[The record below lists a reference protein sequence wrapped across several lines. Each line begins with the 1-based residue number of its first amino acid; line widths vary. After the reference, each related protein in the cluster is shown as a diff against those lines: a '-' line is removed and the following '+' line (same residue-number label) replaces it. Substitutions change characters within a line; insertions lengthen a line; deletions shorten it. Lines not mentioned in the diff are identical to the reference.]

1 MSVFDVIHG
10 QISDAIECVWL
21 WFIIYES
28 FQLWGKSLF
37 DVDEGTFSVPV
48 ND

>member
-10 QISDAIECVWL
+10 QILDAIECVWL
-21 WFIIYES
+21 WLIIYES

-37 DVDEGTFSVPV
+37 DFDEGTFSVNV